1 MGLIPS
7 AFDDRSE
14 LNPILRRIA
23 PFFVMAMIPVLVF
36 YQQFLVDLHSRQTSR
51 PSPEI
56 ASREEPQEPG
66 IGAVAITSKYLVKLK
81 AYATANG
88 DIEIDEEA
96 MKEEIDYLDMA
107 AKTRAE
113 RLRAAIVVG
122 ELLGPEFAANRLS
135 ILKDEAS
142 PGGELAREAEILH
155 GWYGAIAAKKDPKIR
170 EEDKAW
176 IESRHPWFGTLAF
189 SYGKPM
195 SDESRWEVTS
205 GFERFASFSGVMSL
219 INLLVLMAGGV
230 LLVGVIALTVSGS
243 ISFADQEPSAPAHIY
258 YEAFGVFCFLFLLVL
273 TIAIFTIGETGGW
286 VVVLD
291 QAALWCSMFAIA
303 WPRLR
308 GISLMEWADDM
319 GFNKGQG
326 WRKELAVGFA
336 VFLIS
341 MPLELV
347 LGQVVSALLPDQPED
362 PFGVPM
368 FEQPLSSSWIMLI
381 LGTLG
386 ASVWAPVLEEVMF
399 RGTLLTALR
408 TRFHPVLAALIT
420 AFVFGIYH
428 PYGWAGIIPVA
439 AGGFIYG
446 LTKLWRGS
454 LIAPIFAHFLWNTM
468 IGISEVG
475 TIALLN

>member
-1 MGLIPS
+1 
-7 AFDDRSE
+7 
-14 LNPILRRIA
+14 
-23 PFFVMAMIPVLVF
+23 V
-36 YQQFLVDLHSRQTSR
+36 
-51 PSPEI
+51 PE
-56 ASREEPQEPG
+56 EPG

-81 AYATANG
+81 AYANSSG
-88 DIEIDEEA
+88 DAEINQEA
-96 MKEEIDYLDMA
+96 LQEEIDYLDMA
-107 AKTRAE
+107 AKTRVD
-113 RLRAAIVVG
+113 RLRVAIVVG
-122 ELLGPEFAANRLS
+122 ELLGPEVASNRLS

-155 GWYGAIAAKKDPKIR
+155 AWYGSLAAKKDSKVS
-170 EEDKAW
+170 EDEKAW
-176 IESRHPWFGTLAF
+176 ISERHPWFGALAF

-195 SDESRWEVTS
+195 SDEGRWEVTS
-205 GFERFASFSGVMSL
+205 GFERFASFSGVMGV
-219 INLLVLMAGGV
+219 INFLALLAGGV
-230 LLVGVIALTVSGS
+230 LLVGALALTVSGS
-243 ISFADQEPSAPAHIY
+243 IAFGDHEPTAPAHIY

-273 TIAIFTIGETGGW
+273 TVAIFTIGETGGW

-326 WRKELAVGFA
+326 WRKELTIGFA
-336 VFLIS
+336 AFLIS

-347 LGQVVSALLPDQPED
+347 VGLLVSALLPEKPED

-368 FEQPLSSSWIMLI
+368 FEQPLSSSWVMLL

-386 ASVWAPVLEEVMF
+386 ASVWAPLLEEVMF
-399 RGTLLTALR
+399 RGTLMTALR
-408 TRFHPVLAALIT
+408 TRFNPFLAALLT
-420 AFVFGIYH
+420 AVVFGIYH

-439 AGGFIYG
+439 VGGFVYG
-446 LTKLWRGS
+446 LTRLWRGS
-454 LIAPIFAHFLWNTM
+454 LIAPIFAHFLWNTL
-468 IGISEVG
+468 IGVSEVG